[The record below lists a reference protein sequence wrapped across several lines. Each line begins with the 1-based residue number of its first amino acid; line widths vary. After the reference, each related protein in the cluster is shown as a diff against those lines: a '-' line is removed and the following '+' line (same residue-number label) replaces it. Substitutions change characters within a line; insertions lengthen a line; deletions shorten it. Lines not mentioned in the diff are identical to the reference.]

1 MMRHGTP
8 SPPPFSGRSDREVV
22 RERGAHQPVSKI
34 QRSHANALRHDM
46 IDAEQ
51 YLWASLRA
59 HRLNGLSFRRQTPI
73 GSFIVD
79 FACHGHRLVTEIDG
93 GQNAESKCGA
103 ERDRWLA
110 SNSYRVLRF
119 WNTRMLQNRER
130 VLQAII
136 NAAREQAPLPNP
148 PPQGRRQRANASG
161 GAQ

>member
-22 RERGAHQPVSKI
+22 RERGADQPVSKI

-79 FACHGHRLVTEIDG
+79 FASHGHRLVTEIDG

-119 WNTRMLQNRER
+119 CNTPILQNPQP
-130 VLQAII
+130 LFQPIL
-136 NAAREQAPLPNP
+136 NPARQQTP
-148 PPQGRRQRANASG
+148 
-161 GAQ
+161 

>member
-1 MMRHGTP
+1 MGLIACP
-8 SPPPFSGRSDREVV
+8 SPKWTQFSAPNADRLIHC
-22 RERGAHQPVSKI
+22 R
-34 QRSHANALRHDM
+34 L
-46 IDAEQ
+46 
-51 YLWASLRA
+51 AS
-59 HRLNGLSFRRQTPI
+59 
-73 GSFIVD
+73 
-79 FACHGHRLVTEIDG
+79 HGHRLVTEIDG

-119 WNTRMLQNRER
+119 WNTNMLQNRER

-148 PPQGRRQRANASG
+148 PPQGRRQRADASG